1 MAASRKE
8 WKQVGSFDQFG
19 VAESLLA
26 PGLGVLDKFRLKLHS
41 SSDNWAILSEIF
53 LKRWLNP
60 DHPQLTLSLQGL
72 LIPYSMAKST
82 QNFHPSLPSPL
93 P

>member
-1 MAASRKE
+1 MASSRKE

-26 PGLGVLDKFRLKLHS
+26 PSLGVLDKFRLILHS

-60 DHPQLTLSLQGL
+60 AINHLTLSFRA
-72 LIPYSMAKST
+72 S
-82 QNFHPSLPSPL
+82 
-93 P
+93 